1 MRIGHASIDE
11 NKNTKGGASG
21 DQTGKEVCIRSYSNK
36 GWKYLLRYPD
46 PKIAEKMATACETLC
61 RNDCVGYDQNQRN
74 TLNRELK
81 KIGYDY
87 KKLTAQCE
95 TDCSAFMTVCAQCAG
110 IDIFYSAGNAPHTR
124 TMVSAFTDAGFDVKV
139 PPFNQAD
146 FRRGDIL
153 VVPGSHTVMVLDN
166 GSNVSDRKTIEAI
179 ALEVIAGKWGSGN
192 DRRQRLEKAGY
203 DYHAVQNRVNQIL
216 KDGGAVTV

>member
-11 NKNTKGGASG
+11 NNKAKNGSAG
-21 DQTGKEVCIRSYSNK
+21 DQTGKEVCIRSYYNK

-46 PKIAEKMATACETLC
+46 PKVAEKMAAACESIC

-81 KIGYDY
+81 KIGYKY
-87 KKLTAQCE
+87 EQLTVPCE
-95 TDCSAFMTVCAQCAG
+95 TDCSALMTVCAQCAG
-110 IDIFYSAGNAPHTR
+110 IDIFYSNGNAPHTR

-146 FRRGDIL
+146 FRRGDVL

-166 GSNVSDRKTIEAI
+166 GSNVSEKKSIDAI
-179 ALEVIAGKWGSGN
+179 AKEVIAGKWGTGN
-192 DRRQRLEKAGY
+192 DRRQRLTKAGY
-203 DYHAVQNRVNQIL
+203 DYKIIQNRVNELL
-216 KDGGAVTV
+216 KKLS